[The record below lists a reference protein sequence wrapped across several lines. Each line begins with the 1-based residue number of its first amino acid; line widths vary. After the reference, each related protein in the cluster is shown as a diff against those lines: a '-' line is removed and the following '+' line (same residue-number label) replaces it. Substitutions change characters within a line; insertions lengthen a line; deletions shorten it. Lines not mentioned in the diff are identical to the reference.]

1 MAKRKFCIG
10 KTESYH
16 NSIIDARKYAIA
28 NYFNSKR
35 EWITIED
42 SKGNV
47 IGSIWKVPKNER
59 DRLKFDIRKY
69 LYDSTNPF
77 LWVVEDIKGYSP
89 VKMYPLFKTGRIGKE
104 M

>member
-1 MAKRKFCIG
+1 MAKRKFYIG

-35 EWITIED
+35 EWITIKD
-42 SKGNV
+42 SKGNE

-59 DRLKFDIRKY
+59 DRLKFDI
-69 LYDSTNPF
+69 DSTNPF
-77 LWVVEDIKGYSP
+77 LWVVEDFKYYSTA
-89 VKMYPLFKTGRIGKE
+89 KMYPLFKTGRIGKE